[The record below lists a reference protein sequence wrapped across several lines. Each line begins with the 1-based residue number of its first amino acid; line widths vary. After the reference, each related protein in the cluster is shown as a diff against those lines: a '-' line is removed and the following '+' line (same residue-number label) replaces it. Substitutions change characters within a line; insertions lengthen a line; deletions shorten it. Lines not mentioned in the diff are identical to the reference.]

1 MFLLAK
7 RMACEKSMQ
16 FLDSHL
22 SNPLCQI
29 YMPGDLV
36 TVDVDEGDI
45 EQGVDPGLS
54 VGHT

>member
-1 MFLLAK
+1 
-7 RMACEKSMQ
+7 MACEKSMQ